1 MNAVLRVDT
10 VDQVAVVQPGVVTDD
25 LDSVAAALNAR
36 PRKTLRR
43 KTPAEA
49 LNDHLLSIHQTGV
62 ATTS

>member
-10 VDQVAVVQPGVVTDD
+10 VDQIAVVQPGVVTDD

-49 LNDHLLSIHQTGV
+49 LNDQLLSIHQTGV